1 MCSAVAAARRFEK
14 RLVDRSQKSGLMLY
28 RGGSRML
35 RLDSQFISTNMRS
48 YLNFW
53 QLRIVLLEKNTH
65 NEIHRKPLTCA
76 SFRLKLRLRYLLT
89 HRYGMEFQTTS
100 EKILF
105 KTQVLCLKR
114 AHVYM
119 QMRMTD
125 LCCKLPQEGVLS
137 NFSSR
142 FTCVVQWRICIDWV
156 KLGSLGLSRQYFLL
170 KVSQKLFF

>member
-1 MCSAVAAARRFEK
+1 
-14 RLVDRSQKSGLMLY
+14 
-28 RGGSRML
+28 
-35 RLDSQFISTNMRS
+35 
-48 YLNFW
+48 
-53 QLRIVLLEKNTH
+53 
-65 NEIHRKPLTCA
+65 
-76 SFRLKLRLRYLLT
+76 
-89 HRYGMEFQTTS
+89 MEFQTTS
-100 EKILF
+100 EKIVF

-125 LCCKLPQEGVLS
+125 MCCKLPQEGVLR

-156 KLGSLGLSRQYFLL
+156 KLGSLGLSRQYLLL